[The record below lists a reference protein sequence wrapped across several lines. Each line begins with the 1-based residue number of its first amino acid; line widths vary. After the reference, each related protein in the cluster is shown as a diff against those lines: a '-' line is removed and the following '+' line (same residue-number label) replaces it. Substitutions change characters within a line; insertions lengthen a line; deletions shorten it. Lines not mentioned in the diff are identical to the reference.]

1 MLLLRPWGLK
11 WSDNGWM
18 AQDVRK
24 MLDCGDGKWI
34 GQRWM
39 RGQEEM
45 CISICLHIMCLSA
58 SISLC
63 LSLSGLER
71 AGRHTSL
78 LTPPDWTE
86 GRSEQERARQQGF
99 TAATLSCSAGGSVR
113 IAYCSGLARPLTHYS
128 NYTYIFALCTQT
140 VMQLL
145 AVSKMDTICSHLFRD
160 HLLHSDAQQPFSI
173 PPVREIKRWGGG
185 MKGGQ
190 EREGRGAV
198 DGEYFCIVSR
208 NIVLCMQGFLW
219 CCHIVWA
226 CVCKCVCLF
235 VFFLGC
241 ILPYLSIGMNLTC
254 HSFVCMCVCACD
266 VLRCI
271 RPVCGHVDCL
281 F

>member
-1 MLLLRPWGLK
+1 MLLLGPWGLN

-24 MLDCGDGKWI
+24 MLDCGDGEWI

-86 GRSEQERARQQGF
+86 GRSEQERARLQGF

-113 IAYCSGLARPLTHYS
+113 IAYCSGLARPLTHNS
-128 NYTYIFALCTQT
+128 NCTYIFALCTQT

-145 AVSKMDTICSHLFRD
+145 AISKMDTICSHLFRD
-160 HLLHSDAQQPFSI
+160 HLLPSDAQQPFSI
-173 PPVREIKRWGGG
+173 PPVREIKRWGGE
-185 MKGGQ
+185 GGFGW
-190 EREGRGAV
+190 R
-198 DGEYFCIVSR
+198 
-208 NIVLCMQGFLW
+208 IVLYCQQKHCFVYAGFSVVLPYCLGMCVQTCMSVCFLSW
-219 CCHIVWA
+219 MYLALPVHRDESNLSKFCVYV
-226 CVCKCVCLF
+226 CVCMWCSEM
-235 VFFLGC
+235 
-241 ILPYLSIGMNLTC
+241 Y
-254 HSFVCMCVCACD
+254 
-266 VLRCI
+266 
-271 RPVCGHVDCL
+271 
-281 F
+281 